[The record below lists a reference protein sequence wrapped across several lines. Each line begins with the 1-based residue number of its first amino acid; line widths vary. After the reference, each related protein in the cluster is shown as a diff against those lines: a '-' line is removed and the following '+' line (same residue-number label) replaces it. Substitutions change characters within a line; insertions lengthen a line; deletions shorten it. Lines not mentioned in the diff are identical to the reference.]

1 MTLDTGRL
9 SSGTA
14 TDGTLKMRMHCRSEE
29 KRPSIYGAQLKLQPG
44 KKIELIMEPSNS
56 DYSRDVCQQDHVVKH
71 EKAVDRLLAGRR
83 PDIFRWI
90 AAILIFALFAWVI
103 VEYFDF
109 F

>member
-1 MTLDTGRL
+1 MGGD
-9 SSGTA
+9 
-14 TDGTLKMRMHCRSEE
+14 SE
-29 KRPSIYGAQLKLQPG
+29 RPVGSVELVFART
-44 KKIELIMEPSNS
+44 KIELIMEPSNS

>member
-71 EKAVDRLLAGRR
+71 EKAVDRLLAGMAARHLPMDRR
-83 PDIFRWI
+83 HIDLRSVCLGYCGIF
-90 AAILIFALFAWVI
+90 
-103 VEYFDF
+103 
-109 F
+109 